1 MALKPIA
8 DVAVPVAAAL
18 SNATSGDETELY
30 LHFGAS
36 WVSAGE
42 ITDLPDL
49 PGGEQSTYETTHM
62 KTGKFKEFKKNKRIE
77 GTETEIQGNYSL
89 ADGLAN
95 LEQAEASVAAV
106 PYLIVLREAE
116 KTFYA
121 TGRALFYSLR
131 RSNPME
137 EARQFTITA
146 KWVTQ
151 MTISDAGM
159 PA

>member
-1 MALKPIA
+1 MALKPIT
-8 DVAVPVAAAL
+8 DVPVPAAATL

-30 LHFGAS
+30 FHFGEG
-36 WVSAGE
+36 WVSAGQ

-62 KTGKFKEFKKNKRIE
+62 KSGRFKEFKKNKRIE
-77 GTETEIQGNYSL
+77 GTETEIQGNYSI

-95 LEQAEASVAAV
+95 LEKAEDAVGAV
-106 PYLIVLREAE
+106 PYLIVLREAD

-137 EARQFTITA
+137 EARQFTISA
-146 KWVTQ
+146 KWVTK
-151 MTISDAGM
+151 MEISDAGT